1 MTAIQLS
8 LIKLGDDKS
17 KFKFRMYSN
26 ARAPELLLFI
36 IRCLGRRDRE
46 ETTSKNRHKVEAFKF
61 IGKVQYSFVR
71 LIGHDSSHMS
81 HMSCMTMNHSL
92 WSIMSDEPKEETLLT
107 VRAKEI
113 EFLNTIF
120 AETKSWVTK
129 SGNHQ
134 NIITIIFRDFE
145 EMAARLRSVH
155 KNLIESCLKNV
166 NRQIENYSPP
176 EMDFWINRYYFN
188 MVFTHLHFIRKLNGP

>member
-46 ETTSKNRHKVEAFKF
+46 ETISKNGHKVEAFKF

-71 LIGHDSSHMS
+71 PIFDVHDSCQISHM
-81 HMSCMTMNHSL
+81 TMIYM
-92 WSIMSDEPKEETLLT
+92 IMSDEPKKETLLT

-113 EFLNTIF
+113 EFLNTKF
-120 AETKSWVTK
+120 AETKS
-129 SGNHQ
+129 
-134 NIITIIFRDFE
+134 
-145 EMAARLRSVH
+145 
-155 KNLIESCLKNV
+155 
-166 NRQIENYSPP
+166 
-176 EMDFWINRYYFN
+176 
-188 MVFTHLHFIRKLNGP
+188 